1 MIISSRG
8 MRTKVTLWPGC
19 WSFPPLITLV
29 STQQGFPVPWFLAFI
44 HVTGPCLLSLIWW
57 SFPRQFLTQFA
68 NEILKLGCPDE
79 YLSYFSSVF
88 FPWSTGVHSKAH
100 LLLLPLL
107 SSIWRFEKPP
117 IFRLDQDLLLAWNLG
132 NREKADWHW
141 DCPSRVSQP
150 VLDTSALALTLPVVS
165 TCRHQVNSSTNHIAQ
180 TAQRW
185 QLPLLCPVPC

>member
-1 MIISSRG
+1 M
-8 MRTKVTLWPGC
+8 KVTLWPGC

-68 NEILKLGCPDE
+68 NEILRLGSPDE
-79 YLSYFSSVF
+79 YLPYFSSVF
-88 FPWSTGVHSKAH
+88 FPWSTGVHSKAR

-117 IFRLDQDLLLAWNLG
+117 IF
-132 NREKADWHW
+132 
-141 DCPSRVSQP
+141 PS
-150 VLDTSALALTLPVVS
+150 LPS
-165 TCRHQVNSSTNHIAQ
+165 P
-180 TAQRW
+180 
-185 QLPLLCPVPC
+185 LPLLSPGYSQPQFMEVQDAAIHPGQLLRVRKERKVKKSYIGETATFTTKICAVSFTVRMIK